1 MFYET
6 ALFKAVE
13 CDNVEMV
20 KLLISNDKIDV
31 NIPYIPK
38 YFYFYEIDK
47 LNILHYSKLNTL
59 MEFKNMHINRIFID

>member
-31 NIPYIPK
+31 NIPYIPI

-47 LNILHYSKLNTL
+47 LNILHYSKLKTL